1 MQCHTHGTH
10 LATTTRNE
18 TQQEGRDHAPKPAPH
33 LTGEEVRG
41 QQDVAM
47 EADELP
53 PRHGLFALRSRW
65 DAVTFQDVAHRLG
78 ANRIAQVGQRT
89 HNAVIPPRAILA
101 GHLYHQVFD
110 LSTDA
115 RTANRRLGLGTIT
128 LLVRKHAVPSQDGV
142 GLGNRRYL
150 FQSLLAQLLTQ
161 LGERFAV
168 AVHEVDATSDL
179 LAENAILGDQVRI
192 AQPELFVNR
201 RGD

>member
-1 MQCHTHGTH
+1 MIN
-10 LATTTRNE
+10 LFM
-18 TQQEGRDHAPKPAPH
+18 RD
-33 LTGEEVRG
+33 L
-41 QQDVAM
+41 
-47 EADELP
+47 
-53 PRHGLFALRSRW
+53 
-65 DAVTFQDVAHRLG
+65 
-78 ANRIAQVGQRT
+78 
-89 HNAVIPPRAILA
+89 
-101 GHLYHQVFD
+101 QVFD

-150 FQSLLAQLLTQ
+150 FQGLLAQPLAH

-168 AVHEVDATSDL
+168 AVRELDATGDL
-179 LAENAILGDQVRI
+179 LAENAILGDQVCI